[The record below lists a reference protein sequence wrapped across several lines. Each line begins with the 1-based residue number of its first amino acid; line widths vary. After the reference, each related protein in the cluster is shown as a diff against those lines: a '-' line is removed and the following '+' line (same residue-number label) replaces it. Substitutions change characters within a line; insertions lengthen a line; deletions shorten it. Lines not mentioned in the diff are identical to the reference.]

1 MIVGIGVDCTSVSR
15 LAASIQ
21 RPHFVQ
27 RVFGQA
33 EQALLQSRG
42 GRAAETAAANFAAKE
57 AFLKA
62 VGTGLGGFALADIQA
77 VRRESGRAS
86 SQRRPCHSISASA
99 NRVVRI
105 SRGSPQ
111 ASVTARASCSV
122 RNERSGVCSARVKI

>member
-27 RVFGQA
+27 RVFGQT

-62 VGTGLGGFALADIQA
+62 VGTGLGGFALAFFMARLDQKIQKD
-77 VRRESGRAS
+77 G
-86 SQRRPCHSISASA
+86 
-99 NRVVRI
+99 
-105 SRGSPQ
+105 G
-111 ASVTARASCSV
+111 
-122 RNERSGVCSARVKI
+122 

>member
-77 VRRESGRAS
+77 VRRESGAPEYLFS
-86 SQRRPCHSISASA
+86 GSAA
-99 NRVVRI
+99 EYM
-105 SRGSPQ
+105 
-111 ASVTARASCSV
+111 TARGLQAHLSLTHEGDLATAFCV
-122 RNERSGVCSARVKI
+122 LEKP

>member
-62 VGTGLGGFALADIQA
+62 VGLPWPISRRCGGRA
-77 VRRESGRAS
+77 VRR
-86 SQRRPCHSISASA
+86 SISFPARRRSIWPPGGCRPISPSPTRGTWPRLSA
-99 NRVVRI
+99 CWKNHKSLLPLTVI
-105 SRGSPQ
+105 S
-111 ASVTARASCSV
+111 
-122 RNERSGVCSARVKI
+122 

>member
-33 EQALLQSRG
+33 EQVLLQSRG

-77 VRRESGRAS
+77 VRRESGAPEYLFS
-86 SQRRPCHSISASA
+86 GAA
-99 NRVVRI
+99 AEYMAA
-105 SRGSPQ
+105 RGLQ
-111 ASVTARASCSV
+111 AYLSLTHEGDLATAFCV
-122 RNERSGVCSARVKI
+122 LEKP

>member
-27 RVFGQA
+27 RVFGQT

-77 VRRESGRAS
+77 VRRESGAPEYLFS
-86 SQRRPCHSISASA
+86 GSAA
-99 NRVVRI
+99 EYMAA
-105 SRGSPQ
+105 GGLQ
-111 ASVTARASCSV
+111 AHLSLTHEGDLATAFCV
-122 RNERSGVCSARVKI
+122 LEKP